1 MNLIRVIPA
10 KGSGQDDNS
19 WTACPVFRP
28 PSRLILPFKD
38 KRLFLFERTA
48 MDIFV
53 NGKRETGP
61 PCTIAELVARKG
73 LLTDGLVVELNRRIV
88 RHEAWQSIRLKEN
101 DAIELL
107 GFVGGG

>member
-1 MNLIRVIPA
+1 
-10 KGSGQDDNS
+10 
-19 WTACPVFRP
+19 
-28 PSRLILPFKD
+28 
-38 KRLFLFERTA
+38 

-53 NGKRETGP
+53 NGERETSQ
-61 PCTIAELVARKG
+61 PCSITELVARKG

-88 RHEAWQSIRLKEN
+88 RREEWQSIRLKEN